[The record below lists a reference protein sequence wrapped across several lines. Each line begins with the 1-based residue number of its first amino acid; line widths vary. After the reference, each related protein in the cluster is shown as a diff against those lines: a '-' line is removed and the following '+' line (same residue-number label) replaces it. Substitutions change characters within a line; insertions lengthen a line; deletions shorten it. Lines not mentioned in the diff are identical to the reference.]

1 MDAVSWLEWWTAE
14 RVIALA
20 AVGQLVVLVAAALFA
35 RAQVREA
42 RELRAEQARPF
53 VVVDFELDRRPLIN
67 LVVANLGKTMA
78 RNVRITVDPPL
89 RSTVYD
95 SFGSPIGKLKLFTEV
110 VPSLAPGKRI
120 VLLFDSVPQ
129 RTEAGLPDSYQVRL
143 SYEWDG
149 GRPIV
154 DTQRLD
160 LDLYR
165 HQRLVW
171 QPYPCVGFAGL
182 DEMTASRAAGEEGES
197 PPRHAPLDDWRSG
210 RSGPQP
216 GTGPPPRGRTKPS
229 VRESRD
235 DVGGGSGGG
244 LSSEPGPAIEVAVGR
259 LLVGGGH
266 ESTP

>member
-1 MDAVSWLEWWTAE
+1 VDAVSWLEWWTAE

-78 RNVRITVDPPL
+78 RNTRITVDPPL

-171 QPYPCVGFAGL
+171 QDTIHDVSKTLKQIERRMTGWSSNLGGLLVRTPDEVQEGHEAIPAGL
-182 DEMTASRAAGEEGES
+182 AEQSVAYGQAGGNGRARLA
-197 PPRHAPLDDWRSG
+197 
-210 RSGPQP
+210 
-216 GTGPPPRGRTKPS
+216 
-229 VRESRD
+229 
-235 DVGGGSGGG
+235 
-244 LSSEPGPAIEVAVGR
+244 GR
-259 LLVGGGH
+259 LLEVIGVL
-266 ESTP
+266 PRRR

>member
-1 MDAVSWLEWWTAE
+1 VDAAGWLEWWTAG
-14 RVIALA
+14 RVVA
-20 AVGQLVVLVAAALFA
+20 AATVAQLVVVGWAALYA

-53 VVVDFELDRRPLIN
+53 VVVDFELERRPLMN
-67 LVVANLGKTMA
+67 LVVANLGRTMA
-78 RNVRITVDPPL
+78 RNVRIDVDPPL
-89 RSTVYD
+89 RSTAYE
-95 SFGSPIGKLKLFTEV
+95 SLGFPIGKLKLFTEV

-171 QPYPCVGFAGL
+171 QDTIHDVSEALKKIERRMTGWSSSHGGLLVRTPDEVQRRHDIEAGL
-182 DEMTASRAAGEEGES
+182 AE
-197 PPRHAPLDDWRSG
+197 
-210 RSGPQP
+210 Q
-216 GTGPPPRGRTKPS
+216 
-229 VRESRD
+229 
-235 DVGGGSGGG
+235 
-244 LSSEPGPAIEVAVGR
+244 SEPIGHVAGNGRARLAGR
-259 LLVGGGH
+259 LLEVIGRL
-266 ESTP
+266 PRRR